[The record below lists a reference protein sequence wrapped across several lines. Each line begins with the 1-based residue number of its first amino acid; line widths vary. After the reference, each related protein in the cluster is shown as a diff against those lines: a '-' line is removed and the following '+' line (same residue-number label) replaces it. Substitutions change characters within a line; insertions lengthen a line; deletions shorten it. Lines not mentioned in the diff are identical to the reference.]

1 MPMAGRIFWGLVTA
15 VTLAGCDPVE
25 TADQVIRETARSVIV
40 PVFAETMPAP
50 QAEAA
55 ADCLISA
62 ATPDELRS
70 LAADF
75 GNAAGTST
83 IANIATLAA
92 RPEVVNCFVTRSI
105 PSPRI

>member
-1 MPMAGRIFWGLVTA
+1 MRMAGRILWGLVTA
-15 VTLAGCDPVE
+15 VTLAGCDPQE

-40 PVFAETMPAP
+40 PVLAETMPAP
-50 QAEAA
+50 QAA

-92 RPEVVNCFVTRSI
+92 RPEVVACLATTQR
-105 PSPRI
+105 